1 MKYSKLPK
9 EVRSIITP
17 TLWDP
22 YHYISVKLRRAY
34 EEKIPKHLNANMK
47 YKILDY
53 GCGDKPYE
61 YLFENLVDKYVG
73 VDVGNNPKAE
83 HIIEPGEKLK
93 FGNEEFDVVL
103 SSQVLEHV
111 EDVSSYLSECN
122 RVLKP
127 GGILFLS
134 THGTWQYHAS
144 PYDYYRWTSL
154 GLKTVISKHKF
165 EVIDFVSALGQLAV
179 TSQLRLS
186 FFNSFADMIGT
197 IGKILLAPLSLF
209 YQFKMMFEDF
219 ITPNRVKE
227 RDAAIYL
234 VIAKKIQNGLH

>member
-1 MKYSKLPK
+1 MKYSTLPK
-9 EVRSIITP
+9 EIRAIINP
-17 TLWDP
+17 PLWDP
-22 YHYISVKLRRAY
+22 YHYISIKLRKAY
-34 EEKIPKHLNANMK
+34 EEKIPHHLNNGKK

-61 YLFENLVDKYVG
+61 YLFENHIDKYIG

-83 HIIEPGEKLK
+83 FNIEPGEKLK
-93 FGNEEFDVVL
+93 FGNEEFDIVL

-111 EDVSSYLSECN
+111 EDVSSYLSECS
-122 RVLKP
+122 RVLKQ

-154 GLKTVISKHKF
+154 GLKTVIGKHEF
-165 EVIDFVSALGQLAV
+165 EVIDFISVLGQLAV

-186 FFNSFADMIGT
+186 FFNSYANMIGT
-197 IGKILLAPLSLF
+197 LGGIMVSSAFTLLPI
-209 YQFKMMFEDF
+209 QDED
-219 ITPNRVKE
+219 
-227 RDAAIYL
+227 
-234 VIAKKIQNGLH
+234 